1 MHAHLA
7 AHQVGEHLGDRQ
19 PEAGAAYGRAA
30 GCGAAHEGLEH
41 ALEFL
46 RAHAGAGILD
56 LHIGHLARK
65 AQAKHHTTFARELH
79 GVAQQVDED
88 LPHARLVGTHD
99 FGHRG
104 VDGVLEGDAFAGRL
118 QLEHARDLVHA
129 FAKAHRLHVE
139 LELAAFDARDVKRAL
154 NQRQQMVAA
163 AANHAHRLF
172 AVRGHRVVLL
182 EQLRIAEDA
191 VQRRAQLVADGGDV
205 AALGLVGEVRDAL
218 GLLQRLVG
226 APVRLD
232 LAHQQMRLAVRLLL
246 CDLAALVRQHQPPGD
261 DAGHQQQH
269 EGGLEEPAAQRLRE
283 RRGALAQGAQLVVV
297 EQPEQQREQRHD
309 GQHQQ
314 QVVAEAGIERG
325 PPALRQQAAQRGR
338 PLCGE
343 APIGLAQIVA
353 ARIERAAQRA
363 DRPLVG
369 GAMRH
374 VRAFVFAL
382 ADHATLQRQ
391 KWFPDRVALA
401 DHAAARAEA
410 LVAAF
415 GLACDVVLALRRP
428 GDQRR
433 RDEGGDQGD
442 HRRERL
448 RHRPEDAE
456 VRRHRQRRRD
466 AGRTDADRVDV
477 VEIRALELDAWR
489 RQPERLVDHQ
499 VGHHRHHPRNGDV
512 RVQPEHATDGLEH
525 VELHQQQ
532 RDHRVEHHP
541 HDTPRVA
548 VRYAREEVRPRER
561 AGIGVGDIDLQLRH
575 DDEQRGRGHRQPE
588 VREHVLV
595 GREVHLVR
603 VDRAIGRHHVAD
615 RQICEQRAAEHLHD
629 AGQHPARP
637 ADQHRG
643 PPARSR
649 RRRAL
654 GHEAQV
660 VDLLAHLRDQR
671 DAHRHRGAEQTQIEV
686 RAGAALAAVVNQA
699 VEHTRVVSEHV
710 EVRQHQ
716 HRDPQRL
723 RDHLQL
729 ADRGDAVRHQR
740 QHEQRTEQIP
750 PGRRDVERE
759 VQRIGHHRGLERE
772 EDERERCVDQRR
784 DGRTDVAEAGAAGQE
799 IHVDAI
805 ARRIV
810 ADRQAGQEDDQAG
823 GEDRPERIG
832 KAVLHQQG
840 RAHGL
845 EHEEGRGAKCG
856 VRYSPFAPLAERAR
870 REAQRVV
877 LHRLARDP
885 AVVVTADL
893 DHALRRFGRAR
904 RS

>member
-1 MHAHLA
+1 
-7 AHQVGEHLGDRQ
+7 
-19 PEAGAAYGRAA
+19 
-30 GCGAAHEGLEH
+30 
-41 ALEFL
+41 
-46 RAHAGAGILD
+46 
-56 LHIGHLARK
+56 
-65 AQAKHHTTFARELH
+65 
-79 GVAQQVDED
+79 
-88 LPHARLVGTHD
+88 
-99 FGHRG
+99 
-104 VDGVLEGDAFAGRL
+104 
-118 QLEHARDLVHA
+118 
-129 FAKAHRLHVE
+129 
-139 LELAAFDARDVKRAL
+139 
-154 NQRQQMVAA
+154 
-163 AANHAHRLF
+163 
-172 AVRGHRVVLL
+172 
-182 EQLRIAEDA
+182 
-191 VQRRAQLVADGGDV
+191 
-205 AALGLVGEVRDAL
+205 
-218 GLLQRLVG
+218 
-226 APVRLD
+226 
-232 LAHQQMRLAVRLLL
+232 MRLAVRLLL

-269 EGGLEEPAAQRLRE
+269 EGGLEEPAAQRLRKW
-283 RRGALAQGAQLVVV
+283 RGALAHGAQFVVI

-363 DRPLVG
+363 DRPLIR

-374 VRAFVFAL
+374 VIAFV
-382 ADHATLQRQ
+382 
-391 KWFPDRVALA
+391 VALA

-456 VRRHRQRRRD
+456 VRRHRQRRRN
-466 AGRTDADRVDV
+466 AGGADADRIDV
-477 VEIRALELDAWR
+477 VQIGALELDAGR

-637 ADQHRG
+637 ADQHRR

-671 DAHRHRGAEQTQIEV
+671 DAHGHRGAEQAQVEAC
-686 RAGAALAAVVNQA
+686 AGATFATVVDQA
-699 VEHTRVVSEHV
+699 IEHARVVAEHV

-723 RDHLQL
+723 RDHLKL
-729 ADRGDAVRHQR
+729 ANRGNAVRHQR
-740 QHEQRTEQIP
+740 QHEQRAQQIA

-772 EDERERCVDQRR
+772 EDEGERGVDQRR
-784 DGRTDVAEAGAAGQE
+784 DGRADVAEAGASGQQV
-799 IHVDAI
+799 HVDAI
-805 ARRIV
+805 ARRV
-810 ADRQAGQEDDQAG
+810 MADGQAGEEDDQAG

-877 LHRLARDP
+877 FHRLARDP

-904 RS
+904 GS